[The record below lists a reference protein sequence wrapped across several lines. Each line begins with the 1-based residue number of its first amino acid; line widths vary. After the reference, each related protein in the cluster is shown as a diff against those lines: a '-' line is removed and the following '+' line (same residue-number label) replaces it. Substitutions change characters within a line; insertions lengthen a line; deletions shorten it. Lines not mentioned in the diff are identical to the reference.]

1 MPKIKPSWDK
11 VLKVTYT
18 DAHVGLDIKEN
29 LYGLRLWN
37 EDALFDALK
46 SIVSHVKYKFN
57 GHSKIVVAD
66 YGDFMDGWDGQTT
79 RKGHLLSQN
88 MDNTKA
94 FEVGTKFKIE
104 LAKELSQFGVP
115 IEFYSITNDNHSG
128 SFAEIVN
135 FHVQEVLSY
144 ILPNVKYVT
153 FKDMLNHYF
162 INKFCIICTHGKDA
176 KHMKFGFNTKPDEK
190 SKGHINTYIDKHG
203 LHDFDIVFEMG
214 DRHQLIRDNSDVVSF
229 AVSEEDQGL
238 YFAMNKGLKLA
249 SGKYIGILNADDI
262 YFPNTLDLVQDAI
275 RKDSNSDVI
284 YGAMSYFSQLDRVH
298 FIHSDELPNRM
309 IFHPTCFVS
318 SETYKR
324 IGEFDTKY
332 QVAADYEFIMRCF
345 KAGEN
350 FLGLNHVLAIFSE
363 GGTSARLR
371 FRSIIETSEIQAR
384 YNDESMYRRCLKL
397 VRMLVATYLRA
408 LLGKSRGWLI
418 TIMRR

>member
-1 MPKIKPSWDK
+1 MIILENRKPETAPPFFTIITVVRNGSTTLQKCINSIKAQ
-11 VLKVTYT
+11 T
-18 DAHVGLDIKEN
+18 
-29 LYGLRLWN
+29 
-37 EDALFDALK
+37 FQ
-46 SIVSHVKYKFN
+46 
-57 GHSKIVVAD
+57 
-66 YGDFMDGWDGQTT
+66 DFEYLIIDGASSDGT
-79 RKGHLLSQN
+79 
-88 MDNTKA
+88 
-94 FEVGTKFKIE
+94 IE
-104 LAKELSQFGVP
+104 
-115 IEFYSITNDNHSG
+115 
-128 SFAEIVN
+128 
-135 FHVQEVLSY
+135 
-144 ILPNVKYVT
+144 
-153 FKDMLNHYF
+153 
-162 INKFCIICTHGKDA
+162 
-176 KHMKFGFNTKPDEK
+176 
-190 SKGHINTYIDKHG
+190 
-203 LHDFDIVFEMG
+203 
-214 DRHQLIRDNSDVVSF
+214 LIRDNSNVVSF
-229 AVSEEDQGL
+229 AASEEDQGL

-249 SGKYIGILNADDI
+249 RGKYIGILNADDI
-262 YFPNTLDLVQDAI
+262 YVHNTLDLVQEAF
-275 RKDSNSDVI
+275 RKDSNIDVI
-284 YGAMSYFSQLDRVH
+284 YGAMSYFSQLNRVH

-332 QVAADYEFIMRCF
+332 QIAADYEFIMRCF

>member
-1 MPKIKPSWDK
+1 MNKMNSKEALILYPKLEIDKSNTKWFKRVSSITGLHYKTLDRYFYTHREFIEVKRTFDKNDKVISRVEKLQQKELLDPSKYGLDIVGMTTNVAHGTQWVKTSKESQNKALFELNKETIKQSVKELDLKPLNVPKIKPSWDK

-214 DRHQLIRDNSDVVSF
+214 DRHQLIRDNSEYKFEYNVYYALSPASDWIQTNF
-229 AVSEEDQGL
+229 GKGIRGFCIEEIEG
-238 YFAMNKGLKLA
+238 KLKTFLPI
-249 SGKYIGILNADDI
+249 K
-262 YFPNTLDLVQDAI
+262 LD
-275 RKDSNSDVI
+275 
-284 YGAMSYFSQLDRVH
+284 
-298 FIHSDELPNRM
+298 
-309 IFHPTCFVS
+309 
-318 SETYKR
+318 
-324 IGEFDTKY
+324 
-332 QVAADYEFIMRCF
+332 
-345 KAGEN
+345 
-350 FLGLNHVLAIFSE
+350 
-363 GGTSARLR
+363 
-371 FRSIIETSEIQAR
+371 
-384 YNDESMYRRCLKL
+384 
-397 VRMLVATYLRA
+397 
-408 LLGKSRGWLI
+408 
-418 TIMRR
+418 